1 MWFKKKRGG
10 GDYDQIKDKEQHRV
24 TRWRGPPVGEILTT
38 TKDRKVTAE
47 QKEFQVR
54 AGKILAWYWVEC
66 SSWAH
71 SLMKQIFIG
80 QEQRVIKTK
89 DSCSQ
94 SYHFSRF
101 GKDHSVRHVMG
112 HMLAQGRLSE
122 TSTSEATVGEKGE
135 QGGAAT
141 SQR

>member
-1 MWFKKKRGG
+1 MWFKKKWGG
-10 GDYDQIKDKEQHRV
+10 YDQIKDKEQHRV
-24 TRWRGPPVGEILTT
+24 TRWRGPRVGAILTT

-54 AGKILAWYWVEC
+54 AGKILAQCWVEC

-101 GKDHSVRHVMG
+101 GKDHRVRHAMG

-122 TSTSEATVGEKGE
+122 TSTSEATVGEMGE